1 MDFRKGKTLGEEIDA
16 DYEPLRFGSG
26 YDHNW
31 VLKNEG
37 RFDKVA
43 EVTADRSGI
52 RDVDALIIAVAHEE
66 FSHLDK
72 AQISGC
78 FRPENQKKVLV
89 DIKGILDRKE
99 YQTEDYI
106 YWRL

>member
-1 MDFRKGKTLGEEIDA
+1 MR
-16 DYEPLRFGSG
+16 
-26 YDHNW
+26 
-31 VLKNEG
+31 
-37 RFDKVA
+37 
-43 EVTADRSGI
+43 
-52 RDVDALIIAVAHEE
+52 E

-72 AQISGC
+72 TQISGF